1 MKTTVKPGD
10 RREYRRIV
18 QSRDIASFHGKEVH
32 PVCST
37 FSLAR
42 DIEWTTRLFVLD
54 MIGPDEEGIGT
65 FLTIDHKNPAFVGE
79 EITYTGWVDQLNG
92 NELTCFYE
100 ARVGERLV
108 AVGKTGQK
116 IISRAKIN
124 DIFKAQGYLPTEQ

>member
-18 QSRDIASFHGKEVH
+18 QSGDIASFHGKEVH

-65 FLTIDHKNPAFVGE
+65 FLTIEHKNPAFVGE
-79 EITYTGWVDQLNG
+79 EIMYTGWVDQLNG